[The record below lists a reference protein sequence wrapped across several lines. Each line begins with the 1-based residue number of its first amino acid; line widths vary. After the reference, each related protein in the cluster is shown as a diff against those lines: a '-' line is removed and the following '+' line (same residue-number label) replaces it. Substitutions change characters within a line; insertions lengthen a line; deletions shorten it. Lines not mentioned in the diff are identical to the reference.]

1 MIKDYKDLP
10 VTLQVGEVAVVLGI
24 SRKLAYDLV
33 KQEGFPAIKI
43 GGKRIVVP
51 RDLFIQWINEKCK
64 SSW

>member
-10 VTLQVGEVAVVLGI
+10 FTLTVEQVGELLGI
-24 SRKLAYDLV
+24 SRKTAYALV
-33 KQEGFPAIKI
+33 KRKGFPAIKI

-64 SSW
+64 SS